1 MKSKVRP
8 RLNCDKCGKIMEVEN
23 TSSARYTVFVLW
35 KCTCGYQH
43 LEKKHIPL
51 VSSV

>member
-1 MKSKVRP
+1 
-8 RLNCDKCGKIMEVEN
+8 MEVEN